1 MAKFIQVICGAVGVK
16 IEDGP
21 GKIRYET
28 KTSKDNPFEVDDAR
42 AAQLVGDGLAKYV
55 DEPVKTEAVVE
66 SENDGP
72 ALDEMDYNAL
82 KALAAEM
89 GVTPEGKRKD
99 DYIAAIKKAKEAQEL
114 DEEEEDELPDLNV
127 ADPE

>member
-1 MAKFIQVICGAVGVK
+1 MAKFIQVICGTVGIKV
-16 IEDGP
+16 DGGP
-21 GKIRYET
+21 GKIKYET
-28 KTSKDNPFEVDDAR
+28 KTAKDQPFEVDDAR

-89 GVTPEGKRKD
+89 GVTPGGKKKE
-99 DYIAAIKKAKEAQEL
+99 DYLAAIKKAKEEAQEL
-114 DEEEEDELPDLNV
+114 DDEGDELPDLNV